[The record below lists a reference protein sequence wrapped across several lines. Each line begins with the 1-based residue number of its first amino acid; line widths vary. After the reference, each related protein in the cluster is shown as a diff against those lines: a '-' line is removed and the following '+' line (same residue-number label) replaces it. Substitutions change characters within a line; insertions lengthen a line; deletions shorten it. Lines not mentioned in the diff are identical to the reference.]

1 MLSKHERDMLA
12 EIETALESADPELA
26 EKFERFEGEPGWG
39 LMRRVLVFTAL
50 TLTAMLSL
58 LSLAGGS
65 PAMATAMAV
74 LLAVAS
80 AVVASVLFAA
90 IPFVTPASGSVPAAI
105 GIVSQAGGI
114 GTLAGPPLGAV
125 FIESLGWMGF
135 GWFLAVVALVGIA
148 CLSPL
153 ALAAKRQPA

>member
-58 LSLAGGS
+58 LS
-65 PAMATAMAV
+65 
-74 LLAVAS
+74 
-80 AVVASVLFAA
+80 F
-90 IPFVTPASGSVPAAI
+90 ASGLVWTSAALGMI
-105 GIVSQAGGI
+105 TAAG
-114 GTLAGPPLGAV
+114 A
-125 FIESLGWMGF
+125 
-135 GWFLAVVALVGIA
+135 IA
-148 CLSPL
+148 ACFTG
-153 ALAAKRQPA
+153 RQHKET